1 MTQQLAR
8 VFEAGVAAH
17 PADWHMLQ
25 RVFSADF
32 DPGRLP
38 AAVGLGEEMK
48 VPVSGNGAG
57 GGGEPS

>member
-1 MTQQLAR
+1 
-8 VFEAGVAAH
+8 
-17 PADWHMLQ
+17 MLQ

-38 AAVGLGEEMK
+38 AAAGLGEEMK

-57 GGGEPS
+57 GGGDPS